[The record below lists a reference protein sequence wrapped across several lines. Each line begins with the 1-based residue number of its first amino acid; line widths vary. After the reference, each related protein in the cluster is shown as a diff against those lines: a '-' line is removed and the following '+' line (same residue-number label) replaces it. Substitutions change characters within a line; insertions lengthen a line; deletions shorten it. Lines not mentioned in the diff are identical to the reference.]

1 MSSKGKALDESACA
15 ELAGDIATASLDM
28 VKRYAR
34 GGVVTCPLATNVVTG
49 RL

>member
-1 MSSKGKALDESACA
+1 MSSKGKALDESARA
-15 ELAGDIATASLDM
+15 ELAGEIAAASLDV

-34 GGVVTCPLATNVVTG
+34 DGVLTFPLATNVVTG